1 MRRGENKRIQHKK
14 HQLTIDNKLLTTQT
28 LTQSSTQQ
36 LVETT
41 LQKHHQYLQQ
51 NNYAGWDVF
60 DGLNSRLFQQLPFH
74 NNRLIKLAWI
84 QLFKKSPVN
93 FRKIAKV
100 PKGHNPKALALF
112 ISGLINLARYYE
124 NDQYIK
130 EALQLSQ
137 KLMTLKSSGYAGS
150 GWGYDFPWQARAFY
164 VPEFKPNMVVST
176 FVGQAL
182 LDLFEYT
189 EDEKYLEIADDIAIF
204 ILKHLILYEDNS
216 KLCLRY
222 IPGEDTIVHNANLLG
237 ASFLSRLFNI
247 SKKPIFQH
255 TAEKSVRYSVDA
267 QCENSAWVY
276 GTRKHH
282 QWVDNFHT
290 GYNLV
295 SIYAYQNYCH
305 DYQFE
310 KAIQKGLDYHRKNHF
325 TDDYLPKYSDINL
338 YPIDIHCYSQAIISA
353 HILKGYWP
361 NSDTFLTRLLGNVID
376 QMFDSSRHY
385 FYYQQNKFIT
395 TKIPYIRWSQAWMF
409 YALSYCLAHTSE

>member
-1 MRRGENKRIQHKK
+1 M
-14 HQLTIDNKLLTTQT
+14 TTQT

-41 LQKHHQYLQQ
+41 LQRHHQYLQQ

-60 DGLNSRLFQQLPFH
+60 DGLNSRLFQQLPFY

-84 QLFKKSPVN
+84 QFFKKSPVN

-164 VPEFKPNMVVST
+164 VPAFKPNMVVST
-176 FVGQAL
+176 FVGHAL
-182 LDLFEYT
+182 LDLHECTAEMDYL
-189 EDEKYLEIADDIAIF
+189 DEADKIANF
-204 ILKHLILYEDNS
+204 ILQEMVMDKVNNTI
-216 KLCLRY
+216 CLRY
-222 IPGEDTIVHNANLLG
+222 IPGEDAVIHNVNLLG
-237 ASFLSRLFNI
+237 AAFLSRLFAI
-247 SKKPIFQH
+247 TSTRHYQH
-255 TAEKSVRYSVDA
+255 IAEKSIRYSVNA
-267 QCENSAWVY
+267 QREDGAWVY
-276 GTRKHH
+276 GQNGYH

-295 SIYAYQNYCH
+295 SIYAYQQYCQ
-305 DYQFE
+305 DNQFE
-310 KAIQKGLDYHRKNHF
+310 SAIVKGIEYHRSYHF
-325 TDDYLPKYSDINL
+325 TEDYLPKYSDISL
-338 YPIDIHCYSQAIISA
+338 HPIDIHCYAQAIISA
-353 HILKGYWP
+353 ITLRDYWQGYQKL
-361 NSDTFLTRLLGNVID
+361 LTGIIQNVISS
-376 QMFDSSRHY
+376 MFDPSGQY
-385 FYYQQNKFIT
+385 FYYQRHKHLTN
-395 TKIPYIRWSQAWMF
+395 KIPYIRWSQAWMF
-409 YALSYCLAHTSE
+409 YALTKYMTSNIQTNSA